1 RLSSNNPNLQN
12 IPIRTERGREIRK
25 AFVSRNADWC
35 IVSADYSQ
43 IELRI
48 IAALSGDASMIQAFK
63 DQKDIHI
70 ATAAKVYGVE
80 EAAVTKDMRRNAKAV
95 NFGIIYGQS
104 AFGLAENL
112 GISRTEAKTI
122 IENYFAQYPAIKT
135 YMDANVQFAKQH
147 GYVATILGRKR
158 WLSDINSSNQTVRGF
173 AERNA
178 INAPIQGSAADMIKL
193 AMIEVDKQLRALQLK
208 SKMVLQVHD
217 ELVFDTPKEEVDTLK
232 TLITQ
237 AMSAAM
243 LLPNEVPVLVETGVG
258 NNWLEA
264 H

>member
-1 RLSSNNPNLQN
+1 
-12 IPIRTERGREIRK
+12 
-25 AFVSRNADWC
+25 
-35 IVSADYSQ
+35 
-43 IELRI
+43 
-48 IAALSGDASMIQAFK
+48 
-63 DQKDIHI
+63 
-70 ATAAKVYGVE
+70 
-80 EAAVTKDMRRNAKAV
+80 
-95 NFGIIYGQS
+95 
-104 AFGLAENL
+104 
-112 GISRTEAKTI
+112 
-122 IENYFAQYPAIKT
+122 
-135 YMDANVQFAKQH
+135 MDANVQFAKQH

-193 AMIEVDKQLRALQLK
+193 AMIEVDKELRAQQLK

-217 ELVFDTPKEEVDTLK
+217 ELVFDAPKEEVDTLK

>member
-1 RLSSNNPNLQN
+1 
-12 IPIRTERGREIRK
+12 
-25 AFVSRNADWC
+25 
-35 IVSADYSQ
+35 
-43 IELRI
+43 
-48 IAALSGDASMIQAFK
+48 
-63 DQKDIHI
+63 
-70 ATAAKVYGVE
+70 
-80 EAAVTKDMRRNAKAV
+80 
-95 NFGIIYGQS
+95 
-104 AFGLAENL
+104 
-112 GISRTEAKTI
+112 
-122 IENYFAQYPAIKT
+122 
-135 YMDANVQFAKQH
+135 MDANVQFAKQH

-193 AMIEVDKQLRALQLK
+193 AMIEVDKQLRAQQLK

-217 ELVFDTPKEEVDTLK
+217 ELVFDAPKEEVDTLK
-232 TLITQ
+232 MLITQ

>member
-1 RLSSNNPNLQN
+1 
-12 IPIRTERGREIRK
+12 
-25 AFVSRNADWC
+25 
-35 IVSADYSQ
+35 
-43 IELRI
+43 
-48 IAALSGDASMIQAFK
+48 
-63 DQKDIHI
+63 
-70 ATAAKVYGVE
+70 
-80 EAAVTKDMRRNAKAV
+80 
-95 NFGIIYGQS
+95 
-104 AFGLAENL
+104 
-112 GISRTEAKTI
+112 
-122 IENYFAQYPAIKT
+122 
-135 YMDANVQFAKQH
+135 MDANVQFAKQH

-158 WLSDINSSNQTVRGF
+158 WLADINSSNQTVRGF

-193 AMIEVDKQLRALQLK
+193 AMIEVDKQLRAQQLK

-217 ELVFDTPKEEVDTLK
+217 ELVFDAPKEEVDTLK

-258 NNWLEA
+258 NNWLQA

>member
-1 RLSSNNPNLQN
+1 
-12 IPIRTERGREIRK
+12 
-25 AFVSRNADWC
+25 
-35 IVSADYSQ
+35 
-43 IELRI
+43 
-48 IAALSGDASMIQAFK
+48 
-63 DQKDIHI
+63 
-70 ATAAKVYGVE
+70 
-80 EAAVTKDMRRNAKAV
+80 
-95 NFGIIYGQS
+95 
-104 AFGLAENL
+104 
-112 GISRTEAKTI
+112 
-122 IENYFAQYPAIKT
+122 
-135 YMDANVQFAKQH
+135 MDANVQFAKQH

-158 WLSDINSSNQTVRGF
+158 WLADINSSNQTVRGF

-193 AMIEVDKQLRALQLK
+193 AMIEVDKELRAQQLK

-217 ELVFDTPKEEVDTLK
+217 ELVFDAPKEEVDTLK

>member
-1 RLSSNNPNLQN
+1 
-12 IPIRTERGREIRK
+12 
-25 AFVSRNADWC
+25 
-35 IVSADYSQ
+35 
-43 IELRI
+43 
-48 IAALSGDASMIQAFK
+48 
-63 DQKDIHI
+63 
-70 ATAAKVYGVE
+70 
-80 EAAVTKDMRRNAKAV
+80 
-95 NFGIIYGQS
+95 
-104 AFGLAENL
+104 
-112 GISRTEAKTI
+112 
-122 IENYFAQYPAIKT
+122 
-135 YMDANVQFAKQH
+135 MDANVQFAKQH

-158 WLSDINSSNQTVRGF
+158 WLADINSSNQTVRGF

-193 AMIEVDKQLRALQLK
+193 AMIEVDKQLRAQQLK

-217 ELVFDTPKEEVDTLK
+217 ELVFDAPKEEVDTLK